1 MLVSNVTFFIMFST
15 ICGKFRPKMVAHL
28 AHVCHVKNTFFMVMI
43 LSILQAVF
51 TCHKALRY
59 FPFAKRCLVMH
70 LSIKR
75 ANNLTLANARLI
87 FWSRYHR
94 NSLNCSIFSSSCFT
108 EKELFGHCCS
118 YFTERYYYLIHDY
131 REKSK
136 YI

>member
-1 MLVSNVTFFIMFST
+1 MTIFIIFST

-28 AHVCHVKNTFFMVMI
+28 AHVCHAMNTFFMVMI

-75 ANNLTLANARLI
+75 ANNQTLANDRQADFLVKVSQKFFELFHFFKFMLQRKGTFWSLLLI
-87 FWSRYHR
+87 F
-94 NSLNCSIFSSSCFT
+94 
-108 EKELFGHCCS
+108 
-118 YFTERYYYLIHDY
+118 
-131 REKSK
+131 
-136 YI
+136 